1 MNENN
6 DNKQNELPKSDIK
19 SAIETKST
27 SFRDKLAMFK
37 QKAEKPT
44 NPPPF
49 KRASLTKPIET
60 SLQKNV
66 EKINEEPSKEN
77 NSIEVSTNVEEKINE
92 KQPKEQFRPIEVS
105 SKITMALQKNE
116 EQPPKDKFR
125 PIEVST
131 RITMALQKNE
141 EKNNEDKPAKEN
153 ISRIDIP
160 RKSQNFSALQ
170 ESIKLRFTQS
180 MGGDSLKP
188 FGFKKEEPKPT
199 VAPIKEE
206 PIKQEET
213 PKVEKNNVKEVI
225 KEPPKP
231 IEMKNGIPVPPD
243 IKNMN
248 KKEKDFSPIE
258 RAQTF
263 TPSIKN
269 ESLPTSHISGSSQE
283 ESLSSIRTAASI
295 NTSGVTTNIPQPP
308 QAVNNE
314 SFLSAVEIPE
324 NVINDSF
331 CEGFFISSFPANNGK
346 VVENSDDYEA
356 TCGHKVCSSL
366 PAMQPEI
373 IYRYPQKDTK
383 SLELNNLAAS
393 ICFPSGIKICY
404 EEENPIET
412 VKNYSSSIT
421 NQQGDRYYMVT
432 YHFFY
437 KILNGQFVTKYSMY
451 PIKSQTMKFCND
463 FYETIENDNEL
474 QEQISKKLEEYGELN
489 FREVVYVPFCISL
502 ISKYPYFNQMEKCL
516 ESIRIMISNYNAKT
530 KEINDL
536 IHYIVKSI
544 PIPPVN
550 TKLRFPL
557 PFTPEF
563 IDIMSPYYQDMCL
576 LGSDITCLINL
587 FTIENIIFIFRLMI
601 FEQKI
606 LFVDNEYDRLSEVT
620 NSFISILYP
629 FQ

>member
-6 DNKQNELPKSDIK
+6 DNKQNEPPKQDIQ
-19 SAIETKST
+19 SSIETKST

-49 KRASLTKPIET
+49 KRASFSKPIET
-60 SLQKNV
+60 
-66 EKINEEPSKEN
+66 
-77 NSIEVSTNVEEKINE
+77 
-92 KQPKEQFRPIEVS
+92 S
-105 SKITMALQKNE
+105 SKITMALQKAEQKQNE
-116 EQPPKDKFR
+116 EQ
-125 PIEVST
+125 
-131 RITMALQKNE
+131 
-141 EKNNEDKPAKEN
+141 PAKEN

-170 ESIKLRFTQS
+170 ENIMLHLSKTI
-180 MGGDSLKP
+180 GGETFKP
-188 FGFKKEEPKPT
+188 FGIKKEESKPAIETIKEEPKQDT
-199 VAPIKEE
+199 DKDNTIKEE
-206 PIKQEET
+206 KTI
-213 PKVEKNNVKEVI
+213 EKNTKEVN

-231 IEMKNGIPVPPD
+231 IEMKNGIPIPPD
-243 IKNMN
+243 MKNMN
-248 KKEKDFSPIE
+248 IKEKEDIVIE
-258 RAQTF
+258 RSQTF
-263 TPSIKN
+263 NPSLKN
-269 ESLPTSHISGSSQE
+269 ESLPSSHISGSPQE

-295 NTSGVTTNIPQPP
+295 NTSGVNLNTSQPLQTP
-308 QAVNNE
+308 KVANE
-314 SFLSAVEIPE
+314 TFLEGIEIPE
-324 NVINDSF
+324 NVINESF
-331 CEGFFISSFPANNGK
+331 CEGFFITSFPANNGK
-346 VVENSDDYEA
+346 VIENSDDYEA

-373 IYRYPQKDTK
+373 IYRYPRKDTE

-404 EEENPIET
+404 EEENPVET

-451 PIKSQTMKFCND
+451 PIKYQTMKFCND

-489 FREVVYVPFCISL
+489 FREAVYVPFCISL

-516 ESIRIMISNYNAKT
+516 ESIRIMLANYNAKS

-550 TKLRFPL
+550 TKLKFPL

-587 FTIENIIFIFRLMI
+587 FSIENIIFIFRLMI

>member
-6 DNKQNELPKSDIK
+6 DNKQNEPPKQDITA
-19 SAIETKST
+19 SIETKST

-49 KRASLTKPIET
+49 KRASFSKPIET
-60 SLQKNV
+60 
-66 EKINEEPSKEN
+66 
-77 NSIEVSTNVEEKINE
+77 
-92 KQPKEQFRPIEVS
+92 S
-105 SKITMALQKNE
+105 SKITMALQKAE
-116 EQPPKDKFR
+116 EKQ
-125 PIEVST
+125 
-131 RITMALQKNE
+131 NE
-141 EKNNEDKPAKEN
+141 EKQPAKEN
-153 ISRIDIP
+153 LSRIDIP

-170 ESIKLRFTQS
+170 ENIMLHLSKTIGSENF
-180 MGGDSLKP
+180 KP
-188 FGFKKEEPKPT
+188 FGMKKEEPKQSIET
-199 VAPIKEE
+199 IKEE
-206 PIKQEET
+206 PKQET
-213 PKVEKNNVKEVI
+213 EKESSKSIENHKKE
-225 KEPPKP
+225 EAPKP
-231 IEMKNGIPVPPD
+231 IEMKNGIPIPPD
-243 IKNMN
+243 MKNMN
-248 KKEKDFSPIE
+248 KEKEFVNIE
-258 RAQTF
+258 RSQTYN
-263 TPSIKN
+263 PSLKN
-269 ESLPTSHISGSSQE
+269 ESLPSSHISGSPQE

-295 NTSGVTTNIPQPP
+295 NTSGVNLNTSQPQPT
-308 QAVNNE
+308 AKVVNE
-314 SFLSAVEIPE
+314 TFLSGIDIPE
-324 NVINDSF
+324 NVINESF

-383 SLELNNLAAS
+383 NLELNNLAAS

-451 PIKSQTMKFCND
+451 PIKYQTMKFCND

-489 FREVVYVPFCISL
+489 FREAVYVPFCISL

-516 ESIRIMISNYNAKT
+516 ESIRIMLSNYNAKS

-550 TKLRFPL
+550 TKLKFPL

-587 FTIENIIFIFRLMI
+587 FTIDNIIFIFRLMI

>member
-6 DNKQNELPKSDIK
+6 DNKQNEPPKQDIQ
-19 SAIETKST
+19 SSIETKST

-49 KRASLTKPIET
+49 KRASFSKPIET
-60 SLQKNV
+60 S
-66 EKINEEPSKEN
+66 
-77 NSIEVSTNVEEKINE
+77 
-92 KQPKEQFRPIEVS
+92 
-105 SKITMALQKNE
+105 SKITLALQKAEQKQNE
-116 EQPPKDKFR
+116 EQ
-125 PIEVST
+125 
-131 RITMALQKNE
+131 
-141 EKNNEDKPAKEN
+141 PAKEN

-170 ESIKLRFTQS
+170 ENIMLHLSKTI
-180 MGGDSLKP
+180 GGETFKP
-188 FGFKKEEPKPT
+188 FGIKKEESKPAIETIKEEPKQDT
-199 VAPIKEE
+199 DKDNTIKEE
-206 PIKQEET
+206 KTI
-213 PKVEKNNVKEVI
+213 EKNTKEVN

-231 IEMKNGIPVPPD
+231 IEMKNGIPIPPD
-243 IKNMN
+243 MKNMN
-248 KKEKDFSPIE
+248 IKEKEDIVIE
-258 RAQTF
+258 RSQTF
-263 TPSIKN
+263 NPSLKN
-269 ESLPTSHISGSSQE
+269 ESLPSSHISGSPQE

-295 NTSGVTTNIPQPP
+295 NTSGVNLNTSQPLQTP
-308 QAVNNE
+308 KVANE
-314 SFLSAVEIPE
+314 TFLEGIEIPE
-324 NVINDSF
+324 NVINESF
-331 CEGFFISSFPANNGK
+331 CEGFFITSFPANNGK
-346 VVENSDDYEA
+346 VIENSDDYEA

-404 EEENPIET
+404 EEENPVET

-451 PIKSQTMKFCND
+451 PIKYQTMKFCND

-489 FREVVYVPFCISL
+489 FREAVYVPFCISL

-516 ESIRIMISNYNAKT
+516 ESIRIMLANYNAKS

-550 TKLRFPL
+550 TKLKFPL

-587 FTIENIIFIFRLMI
+587 FSIENIIFIFRLMI

>member
-6 DNKQNELPKSDIK
+6 DNKQNEPPKQDIQ
-19 SAIETKST
+19 SSIETKST

-49 KRASLTKPIET
+49 KRASFSKPIET
-60 SLQKNV
+60 
-66 EKINEEPSKEN
+66 
-77 NSIEVSTNVEEKINE
+77 
-92 KQPKEQFRPIEVS
+92 S
-105 SKITMALQKNE
+105 SKITMALQKAEQKQNE
-116 EQPPKDKFR
+116 EQ
-125 PIEVST
+125 
-131 RITMALQKNE
+131 
-141 EKNNEDKPAKEN
+141 PAKEN

-170 ESIKLRFTQS
+170 ENIMLHLSKTI
-180 MGGDSLKP
+180 GGETFKP
-188 FGFKKEEPKPT
+188 FGIKKEESKPAIETIKEEPKQDT
-199 VAPIKEE
+199 DKDNTIKEE
-206 PIKQEET
+206 KTI
-213 PKVEKNNVKEVI
+213 EKNTKEVN

-231 IEMKNGIPVPPD
+231 IEMKNGIPIPPD
-243 IKNMN
+243 MKNMN
-248 KKEKDFSPIE
+248 IKEKEDIVIE
-258 RAQTF
+258 RSQTF
-263 TPSIKN
+263 NPSLKN
-269 ESLPTSHISGSSQE
+269 ESLPSSHISGSPQE

-295 NTSGVTTNIPQPP
+295 NTSGVNLNTSQPLQTP
-308 QAVNNE
+308 KVANE
-314 SFLSAVEIPE
+314 TFLEGIEIPE
-324 NVINDSF
+324 NVINESF
-331 CEGFFISSFPANNGK
+331 CEGFFITSFPANNGK
-346 VVENSDDYEA
+346 VIENSDDYEA

-404 EEENPIET
+404 EEENPVET

-451 PIKSQTMKFCND
+451 PIKYQTMKFCND

-489 FREVVYVPFCISL
+489 FREAVYVPFCISL

-516 ESIRIMISNYNAKT
+516 ESIRIMLANYNAKS

-550 TKLRFPL
+550 TKLKFPL

-587 FTIENIIFIFRLMI
+587 FSIENIIFIFRLMI

>member
-6 DNKQNELPKSDIK
+6 DNKQNEPPKQDIQ
-19 SAIETKST
+19 SSIETKST

-49 KRASLTKPIET
+49 KRASFSKSIET
-60 SLQKNV
+60 
-66 EKINEEPSKEN
+66 
-77 NSIEVSTNVEEKINE
+77 
-92 KQPKEQFRPIEVS
+92 S
-105 SKITMALQKNE
+105 SKITMALQKAEQKQNE
-116 EQPPKDKFR
+116 EQ
-125 PIEVST
+125 
-131 RITMALQKNE
+131 
-141 EKNNEDKPAKEN
+141 PAKEN

-170 ESIKLRFTQS
+170 ENIMLHLSKTI
-180 MGGDSLKP
+180 GGETFKP
-188 FGFKKEEPKPT
+188 FGIKKEESKPAIETIKEEPKQDT
-199 VAPIKEE
+199 DKDNTIKEE
-206 PIKQEET
+206 KTI
-213 PKVEKNNVKEVI
+213 EKNTKEVN

-231 IEMKNGIPVPPD
+231 IEMKNGIPIPPD
-243 IKNMN
+243 MKNMN
-248 KKEKDFSPIE
+248 IKEKEDIVIE
-258 RAQTF
+258 RSQTF
-263 TPSIKN
+263 NPSLKN
-269 ESLPTSHISGSSQE
+269 ESLPSSHISGSPQE

-295 NTSGVTTNIPQPP
+295 NTSGVNLNTSQPLQTP
-308 QAVNNE
+308 KVANE
-314 SFLSAVEIPE
+314 TFLEGIEIPE
-324 NVINDSF
+324 NVINESF
-331 CEGFFISSFPANNGK
+331 CEGFFITSFPANNGK
-346 VVENSDDYEA
+346 VIENSDDYEA

-404 EEENPIET
+404 EEENPVET

-451 PIKSQTMKFCND
+451 PIKYQTMKFCND

-489 FREVVYVPFCISL
+489 FREAVYVPFCISL

-516 ESIRIMISNYNAKT
+516 ESIRIMLANYNAKS

-550 TKLRFPL
+550 TKLKFPL

-587 FTIENIIFIFRLMI
+587 FSIENIIFIFRLMI

>member
-6 DNKQNELPKSDIK
+6 DNKQNEPPKQDIQ
-19 SAIETKST
+19 SSIETKST

-49 KRASLTKPIET
+49 KRASFSKPIET
-60 SLQKNV
+60 
-66 EKINEEPSKEN
+66 
-77 NSIEVSTNVEEKINE
+77 
-92 KQPKEQFRPIEVS
+92 S
-105 SKITMALQKNE
+105 SKITMALQKAEQKQNE
-116 EQPPKDKFR
+116 EQ
-125 PIEVST
+125 
-131 RITMALQKNE
+131 
-141 EKNNEDKPAKEN
+141 PAKEN
-153 ISRIDIP
+153 ISRIDIQ

-170 ESIKLRFTQS
+170 ENIMLHLSKTI
-180 MGGDSLKP
+180 GGETFKP
-188 FGFKKEEPKPT
+188 FGIKKEESKPAIETIKEEPKQDT
-199 VAPIKEE
+199 DKDNTIKEE
-206 PIKQEET
+206 KTI
-213 PKVEKNNVKEVI
+213 EKNTKELN

-231 IEMKNGIPVPPD
+231 IEMKNGIPIPPD
-243 IKNMN
+243 MKNMN
-248 KKEKDFSPIE
+248 NKEKEDIVIE
-258 RAQTF
+258 RSQTF
-263 TPSIKN
+263 NPSLKN
-269 ESLPTSHISGSSQE
+269 ESLPSSHISGSPQE

-295 NTSGVTTNIPQPP
+295 NTSGVNLNTSQPLQTP
-308 QAVNNE
+308 KVANE
-314 SFLSAVEIPE
+314 TFLEGIEIPE
-324 NVINDSF
+324 NVINESF
-331 CEGFFISSFPANNGK
+331 CEGFFITSFPANNGK
-346 VVENSDDYEA
+346 VIENSDDYEA

-404 EEENPIET
+404 EEENPVET

-451 PIKSQTMKFCND
+451 PIKYQTMKFCND

-489 FREVVYVPFCISL
+489 FREAVYVPFCISL

-516 ESIRIMISNYNAKT
+516 ESIRIMLANYNAKS

-550 TKLRFPL
+550 TKLKFPL

-587 FTIENIIFIFRLMI
+587 FSIENIIFIFRLMI

>member
-6 DNKQNELPKSDIK
+6 DNKQNEPPKQDIQ
-19 SAIETKST
+19 SSIETKST

-49 KRASLTKPIET
+49 KRASFSKSIET
-60 SLQKNV
+60 
-66 EKINEEPSKEN
+66 
-77 NSIEVSTNVEEKINE
+77 
-92 KQPKEQFRPIEVS
+92 S
-105 SKITMALQKNE
+105 SKITMALQKAEQKQNE
-116 EQPPKDKFR
+116 EQ
-125 PIEVST
+125 
-131 RITMALQKNE
+131 
-141 EKNNEDKPAKEN
+141 PAKEN

-170 ESIKLRFTQS
+170 ENIMLHLSKTI
-180 MGGDSLKP
+180 GGETFKP
-188 FGFKKEEPKPT
+188 FGIKKEESKPAIETIKEEPKQDT
-199 VAPIKEE
+199 DKDNTIKEE
-206 PIKQEET
+206 KTI
-213 PKVEKNNVKEVI
+213 EKNTKEVN

-231 IEMKNGIPVPPD
+231 IEMKNGIPIPPD
-243 IKNMN
+243 MKNMN
-248 KKEKDFSPIE
+248 IKEKEDIVIE
-258 RAQTF
+258 RSQTF
-263 TPSIKN
+263 NPSLKN
-269 ESLPTSHISGSSQE
+269 ESLPSSHISGSPQE

-295 NTSGVTTNIPQPP
+295 NTSGANLNTSQPLQTP
-308 QAVNNE
+308 KVANE
-314 SFLSAVEIPE
+314 TFLEGIEIPE
-324 NVINDSF
+324 NVINESF
-331 CEGFFISSFPANNGK
+331 CEGFFITSFPANNGK
-346 VVENSDDYEA
+346 VIENSDDYEA

-404 EEENPIET
+404 EEENPVET

-451 PIKSQTMKFCND
+451 PIKYQTMKFCND

-489 FREVVYVPFCISL
+489 FREAVYVPFCISL

-516 ESIRIMISNYNAKT
+516 ESIRIMLANYNAKS

-550 TKLRFPL
+550 TKLKFPL

-587 FTIENIIFIFRLMI
+587 FSIENIIFIFRLMI

>member
-6 DNKQNELPKSDIK
+6 DNKQNEPPKQDIQ
-19 SAIETKST
+19 SSIETKST

-49 KRASLTKPIET
+49 KRASFSKPIET
-60 SLQKNV
+60 
-66 EKINEEPSKEN
+66 
-77 NSIEVSTNVEEKINE
+77 
-92 KQPKEQFRPIEVS
+92 S
-105 SKITMALQKNE
+105 SKITMALQKAEQKQNE
-116 EQPPKDKFR
+116 EQ
-125 PIEVST
+125 
-131 RITMALQKNE
+131 
-141 EKNNEDKPAKEN
+141 PAKEN

-170 ESIKLRFTQS
+170 ENIMLHLSKTI
-180 MGGDSLKP
+180 GGETFKP
-188 FGFKKEEPKPT
+188 FGIKKEESKPAIETIKEEPKQDT
-199 VAPIKEE
+199 DKDNTIKEE
-206 PIKQEET
+206 KTI
-213 PKVEKNNVKEVI
+213 EKNTKEVN

-231 IEMKNGIPVPPD
+231 IEMKNGIPIPPD

-248 KKEKDFSPIE
+248 IKEKEDIVIE
-258 RAQTF
+258 RSQTF
-263 TPSIKN
+263 NPSLKN
-269 ESLPTSHISGSSQE
+269 ESLPSSHISGSPQE

-295 NTSGVTTNIPQPP
+295 NTSGVNLNTSQPLQTP
-308 QAVNNE
+308 KVANE
-314 SFLSAVEIPE
+314 TFLEGIEIPE
-324 NVINDSF
+324 NVINESF
-331 CEGFFISSFPANNGK
+331 CEGFFITSFPANNGK
-346 VVENSDDYEA
+346 VIENSDDYEA

-404 EEENPIET
+404 EEENPVET

-451 PIKSQTMKFCND
+451 PIKYQTMKFCND

-489 FREVVYVPFCISL
+489 FREAVYVPFCISL

-516 ESIRIMISNYNAKT
+516 ESIRIMLANYNAKS

-550 TKLRFPL
+550 TKLKFPL

-587 FTIENIIFIFRLMI
+587 FSIENIIFIFRLMI

>member
-6 DNKQNELPKSDIK
+6 DNKQNEPPKQDIQ
-19 SAIETKST
+19 SSIETKST

-49 KRASLTKPIET
+49 KRASFSKSIET
-60 SLQKNV
+60 
-66 EKINEEPSKEN
+66 
-77 NSIEVSTNVEEKINE
+77 
-92 KQPKEQFRPIEVS
+92 S
-105 SKITMALQKNE
+105 SKITMALQKAEQKQNE
-116 EQPPKDKFR
+116 EQ
-125 PIEVST
+125 
-131 RITMALQKNE
+131 
-141 EKNNEDKPAKEN
+141 PAKEN

-170 ESIKLRFTQS
+170 ENIMLHLSKTI
-180 MGGDSLKP
+180 GGETFKP
-188 FGFKKEEPKPT
+188 FGIKKEESKPAIETIKEEPKQDT
-199 VAPIKEE
+199 DKDNTIKEE
-206 PIKQEET
+206 KTI
-213 PKVEKNNVKEVI
+213 EKNTKEVN

-231 IEMKNGIPVPPD
+231 IEMKNGIPIPPD
-243 IKNMN
+243 MKNMN
-248 KKEKDFSPIE
+248 IKEKEDIVIE
-258 RAQTF
+258 RSQTF
-263 TPSIKN
+263 NPSLKN
-269 ESLPTSHISGSSQE
+269 ESLPSSHISGSPQE

-295 NTSGVTTNIPQPP
+295 NTSGVNLNTSQPLQTP
-308 QAVNNE
+308 KVANE
-314 SFLSAVEIPE
+314 TFLEGIEIPE
-324 NVINDSF
+324 NVINESF
-331 CEGFFISSFPANNGK
+331 CEGFFITSFPANNGK
-346 VVENSDDYEA
+346 VIENSDDYEA

-404 EEENPIET
+404 EEENPVET

-451 PIKSQTMKFCND
+451 PIKYQTMKFCND
-463 FYETIENDNEL
+463 FYETIENGNEL
-474 QEQISKKLEEYGELN
+474 QDQISRKLEEYGELN
-489 FREVVYVPFCISL
+489 FREAVYVPFCISL

-516 ESIRIMISNYNAKT
+516 ESIRIMLANYNAKS

-550 TKLRFPL
+550 TKLKFPL

-587 FTIENIIFIFRLMI
+587 FSIENIIFIFRLMI

>member
-6 DNKQNELPKSDIK
+6 DNKQNEPPKQDIQ
-19 SAIETKST
+19 SSIETKST

-49 KRASLTKPIET
+49 KRASFSKPIET
-60 SLQKNV
+60 
-66 EKINEEPSKEN
+66 
-77 NSIEVSTNVEEKINE
+77 
-92 KQPKEQFRPIEVS
+92 S
-105 SKITMALQKNE
+105 SKITMALQKAEQKQNE
-116 EQPPKDKFR
+116 EQ
-125 PIEVST
+125 
-131 RITMALQKNE
+131 
-141 EKNNEDKPAKEN
+141 PAKEN
-153 ISRIDIP
+153 ISRIDIQ

-170 ESIKLRFTQS
+170 ENIMLHLSKTI
-180 MGGDSLKP
+180 GGETFKP
-188 FGFKKEEPKPT
+188 FGIKKEESKPAIETIKEEPKQDT
-199 VAPIKEE
+199 DKDNTIKEE
-206 PIKQEET
+206 KTI
-213 PKVEKNNVKEVI
+213 EKNTKEVN

-231 IEMKNGIPVPPD
+231 IEMKNGIPIPPD
-243 IKNMN
+243 MKNMN
-248 KKEKDFSPIE
+248 IKEKEDIVIE
-258 RAQTF
+258 RSQTF
-263 TPSIKN
+263 NPSLKN
-269 ESLPTSHISGSSQE
+269 ESLPSSHISGSPQE

-295 NTSGVTTNIPQPP
+295 NTSGVNLNTSQPLQTP
-308 QAVNNE
+308 KVANE
-314 SFLSAVEIPE
+314 TFLEGIEIPE
-324 NVINDSF
+324 NVINESF
-331 CEGFFISSFPANNGK
+331 CEGFFITSFPANNGK
-346 VVENSDDYEA
+346 VIENSDDYEA

-404 EEENPIET
+404 EEENPVET

-451 PIKSQTMKFCND
+451 PIKYQTMKFCND

-489 FREVVYVPFCISL
+489 FREAVYVPFCISL

-516 ESIRIMISNYNAKT
+516 ESIRIMLANYNAKS

-550 TKLRFPL
+550 TKLKFPL

-587 FTIENIIFIFRLMI
+587 FSIENIIFIFRLMI

>member
-6 DNKQNELPKSDIK
+6 DNKQNEPPKQDIQ
-19 SAIETKST
+19 SSIETKST

-49 KRASLTKPIET
+49 KRASFSKPIET
-60 SLQKNV
+60 
-66 EKINEEPSKEN
+66 
-77 NSIEVSTNVEEKINE
+77 
-92 KQPKEQFRPIEVS
+92 S
-105 SKITMALQKNE
+105 SKITMALQKAEQKQNE
-116 EQPPKDKFR
+116 EQ
-125 PIEVST
+125 
-131 RITMALQKNE
+131 
-141 EKNNEDKPAKEN
+141 PAKEN

-170 ESIKLRFTQS
+170 ENIMLHLSKTI
-180 MGGDSLKP
+180 GGETFKP
-188 FGFKKEEPKPT
+188 FGIKKEESKPAIETIKEEPKQDT
-199 VAPIKEE
+199 DKDNTIKEE
-206 PIKQEET
+206 KTI
-213 PKVEKNNVKEVI
+213 EKNTKEVN

-231 IEMKNGIPVPPD
+231 IEMKNGIPIPPD
-243 IKNMN
+243 MKNMSI
-248 KKEKDFSPIE
+248 KEKEDIVIE
-258 RAQTF
+258 RSQTF
-263 TPSIKN
+263 NPSLKN
-269 ESLPTSHISGSSQE
+269 ESLPSSHISGSPQE

-295 NTSGVTTNIPQPP
+295 NTSGVNLNTSQPLQTP
-308 QAVNNE
+308 KVANE
-314 SFLSAVEIPE
+314 TFLEGIEIPE
-324 NVINDSF
+324 NVINESF
-331 CEGFFISSFPANNGK
+331 CEGFFITSFPANNGK
-346 VVENSDDYEA
+346 VIENSDDYEA

-404 EEENPIET
+404 EEENPVET

-451 PIKSQTMKFCND
+451 PIKYQTMKFCND

-489 FREVVYVPFCISL
+489 FREAVYVPFCISL

-516 ESIRIMISNYNAKT
+516 ESIRIMLANYNAKS

-550 TKLRFPL
+550 TKLKFPL

-587 FTIENIIFIFRLMI
+587 FSIENIIFIFRLMI

>member
-6 DNKQNELPKSDIK
+6 DNKQNDPPKQDITA
-19 SAIETKST
+19 SIETKST

-49 KRASLTKPIET
+49 KRASFSKPIET
-60 SLQKNV
+60 
-66 EKINEEPSKEN
+66 
-77 NSIEVSTNVEEKINE
+77 
-92 KQPKEQFRPIEVS
+92 S
-105 SKITMALQKNE
+105 SKITMALQKAE
-116 EQPPKDKFR
+116 EKQ
-125 PIEVST
+125 
-131 RITMALQKNE
+131 NE
-141 EKNNEDKPAKEN
+141 EKQPAKEN
-153 ISRIDIP
+153 LSRIDIP

-170 ESIKLRFTQS
+170 ENIMLHLSKTIGSENF
-180 MGGDSLKP
+180 KP
-188 FGFKKEEPKPT
+188 FGMKKEEPKQSIET
-199 VAPIKEE
+199 IKEE
-206 PIKQEET
+206 PKQETEN
-213 PKVEKNNVKEVI
+213 VNNKKESSKSI
-225 KEPPKP
+225 ENNKKEEAPKP
-231 IEMKNGIPVPPD
+231 IKMKNGIPIPPD
-243 IKNMN
+243 MKNMN
-248 KKEKDFSPIE
+248 KEKEFVNIE
-258 RAQTF
+258 RSQTYN
-263 TPSIKN
+263 PSLKN
-269 ESLPTSHISGSSQE
+269 ESLPSSHISGSPQE

-295 NTSGVTTNIPQPP
+295 NTSGVNLNTSQPQPT
-308 QAVNNE
+308 AKVVNE
-314 SFLSAVEIPE
+314 TFLSGIDIPE
-324 NVINDSF
+324 NVINESF

-383 SLELNNLAAS
+383 NLELNNLAAS

-451 PIKSQTMKFCND
+451 PIKYQTMKFCND

-489 FREVVYVPFCISL
+489 FREAVYVPFCISL

-516 ESIRIMISNYNAKT
+516 ESIRIMLSNYNAKS

-550 TKLRFPL
+550 TKLKFPL

>member
-6 DNKQNELPKSDIK
+6 DNKQNEPSVPEIK

-37 QKAEKPT
+37 QKAEKPS

-49 KRASLTKPIET
+49 KRASFTKPIET
-60 SLQKNV
+60 SSKIKIPLQKNV
-66 EKINEEPSKEN
+66 EKINEEQPAKDNTSFTKP
-77 NSIEVSTNVEEKINE
+77 IEESTKGTTALQKDEEKINE
-92 KQPKEQFRPIEVS
+92 EQLPKEEFKLIEVSSKITNALQKNDEVQTPKEQFRPIEVS

-116 EQPPKDKFR
+116 EKNNEEQLPKDKFR
-125 PIEVST
+125 PIEVSK
-131 RITMALQKNE
+131 RITMALQKKEEKSNE
-141 EKNNEDKPAKEN
+141 EPAKEN
-153 ISRIDIP
+153 ISKIDIP

-170 ESIKLRFTQS
+170 ESIKLRFTKT
-180 MGGDSLKP
+180 MGSEAFKP

-199 VAPIKEE
+199 VEPIKEE
-206 PIKQEET
+206 PTKQEENPTT
-213 PKVEKNNVKEVI
+213 PKIEENNVKEVI

-248 KKEKDFSPIE
+248 FSPIE
-258 RAQTF
+258 RSQTF

-269 ESLPTSHISGSSQE
+269 ESLPTSHISGSPQE

-295 NTSGVTTNIPQPP
+295 NTSGVITNTAQPP
-308 QAVNNE
+308 QVSNSE
-314 SFLSAVEIPE
+314 IFLSAVEIPE

-331 CEGFFISSFPANNGK
+331 CEGFFISSFPAINGK

-412 VKNYSSSIT
+412 VKNYSS
-421 NQQGDRYYMVT
+421 
-432 YHFFY
+432 
-437 KILNGQFVTKYSMY
+437 
-451 PIKSQTMKFCND
+451 
-463 FYETIENDNEL
+463 
-474 QEQISKKLEEYGELN
+474 
-489 FREVVYVPFCISL
+489 
-502 ISKYPYFNQMEKCL
+502 
-516 ESIRIMISNYNAKT
+516 
-530 KEINDL
+530 
-536 IHYIVKSI
+536 
-544 PIPPVN
+544 
-550 TKLRFPL
+550 
-557 PFTPEF
+557 
-563 IDIMSPYYQDMCL
+563 
-576 LGSDITCLINL
+576 
-587 FTIENIIFIFRLMI
+587 
-601 FEQKI
+601 
-606 LFVDNEYDRLSEVT
+606 
-620 NSFISILYP
+620 
-629 FQ
+629 

>member
-6 DNKQNELPKSDIK
+6 DNKQNEPPKQDIQ
-19 SAIETKST
+19 SSIETKST

-44 NPPPF
+44 NPPAF
-49 KRASLTKPIET
+49 KRASFSKPIET
-60 SLQKNV
+60 
-66 EKINEEPSKEN
+66 
-77 NSIEVSTNVEEKINE
+77 
-92 KQPKEQFRPIEVS
+92 S
-105 SKITMALQKNE
+105 SKITMALQKAEQKQNE
-116 EQPPKDKFR
+116 EQ
-125 PIEVST
+125 
-131 RITMALQKNE
+131 
-141 EKNNEDKPAKEN
+141 PAKEN

-170 ESIKLRFTQS
+170 ENIMLHLSKTI
-180 MGGDSLKP
+180 GGETFKP
-188 FGFKKEEPKPT
+188 FGIKKEESKPAIETIKEEPKQDT
-199 VAPIKEE
+199 DKDNTIKEE
-206 PIKQEET
+206 KTI
-213 PKVEKNNVKEVI
+213 EKNTKEVN

-231 IEMKNGIPVPPD
+231 IEMKNGIPIPPD
-243 IKNMN
+243 MKNMN
-248 KKEKDFSPIE
+248 IKEKEDIVIE
-258 RAQTF
+258 RSQTF
-263 TPSIKN
+263 NPSLKN
-269 ESLPTSHISGSSQE
+269 ESLPSSHISGSPQE

-295 NTSGVTTNIPQPP
+295 NTSGVNLNTSQPLQTP
-308 QAVNNE
+308 KVANE
-314 SFLSAVEIPE
+314 TFLEGIEIPE
-324 NVINDSF
+324 NVINESF
-331 CEGFFISSFPANNGK
+331 CEGFFITSFPANNGK
-346 VVENSDDYEA
+346 VIENSDDYEA

-404 EEENPIET
+404 EEENPVET

-451 PIKSQTMKFCND
+451 PIKYQTMKFCND

-489 FREVVYVPFCISL
+489 FREAVYVPFCISL

-516 ESIRIMISNYNAKT
+516 ESIRIMLANYNAKS

-550 TKLRFPL
+550 TKLKFPL

-587 FTIENIIFIFRLMI
+587 FSIENIIFIFRLMI

>member
-6 DNKQNELPKSDIK
+6 DNKQNEPPKQDIQ
-19 SAIETKST
+19 SSIETKST

-49 KRASLTKPIET
+49 KRASFSKSIET
-60 SLQKNV
+60 
-66 EKINEEPSKEN
+66 
-77 NSIEVSTNVEEKINE
+77 
-92 KQPKEQFRPIEVS
+92 S
-105 SKITMALQKNE
+105 SKITMALQKAEQKQNE
-116 EQPPKDKFR
+116 EQ
-125 PIEVST
+125 
-131 RITMALQKNE
+131 
-141 EKNNEDKPAKEN
+141 PAKEN

-170 ESIKLRFTQS
+170 ENIMLHLSKTI
-180 MGGDSLKP
+180 GGETFKP
-188 FGFKKEEPKPT
+188 FGIKKEESKPAIETIKEEPKQDT
-199 VAPIKEE
+199 DKDNTIKEE
-206 PIKQEET
+206 KTI
-213 PKVEKNNVKEVI
+213 EKNTKEI
-225 KEPPKP
+225 NKEPPKP
-231 IEMKNGIPVPPD
+231 IEMKNGIPIPPD
-243 IKNMN
+243 MKNMN
-248 KKEKDFSPIE
+248 IKEKEDIVIE
-258 RAQTF
+258 RSQTF
-263 TPSIKN
+263 NPSLKN
-269 ESLPTSHISGSSQE
+269 ESLPSSHISGSPQE

-295 NTSGVTTNIPQPP
+295 NTSGANLNTSQPLQTP
-308 QAVNNE
+308 KVANE
-314 SFLSAVEIPE
+314 TFLEGIEIPE
-324 NVINDSF
+324 NVINESF
-331 CEGFFISSFPANNGK
+331 CEGFFITSFPANNGK
-346 VVENSDDYEA
+346 VIENSDDYEA

-404 EEENPIET
+404 EEENPVET

-451 PIKSQTMKFCND
+451 PIKYQTMKFCND

-489 FREVVYVPFCISL
+489 FREAVYVPFCISL

-516 ESIRIMISNYNAKT
+516 ESIRIMLANYNAKS

-550 TKLRFPL
+550 TKLKFPL

-587 FTIENIIFIFRLMI
+587 FSIENIIFIFRLMI

>member
-6 DNKQNELPKSDIK
+6 DNKQNEPPKQDIQ
-19 SAIETKST
+19 SSIETKST

-49 KRASLTKPIET
+49 KRASF
-60 SLQKNV
+60 
-66 EKINEEPSKEN
+66 SK
-77 NSIEVSTNVEEKINE
+77 SIA
-92 KQPKEQFRPIEVS
+92 S
-105 SKITMALQKNE
+105 SKITMALQKAEQKQNE
-116 EQPPKDKFR
+116 EQ
-125 PIEVST
+125 
-131 RITMALQKNE
+131 
-141 EKNNEDKPAKEN
+141 PAKEN

-170 ESIKLRFTQS
+170 ENIMLHLSKTI
-180 MGGDSLKP
+180 GGETFKP
-188 FGFKKEEPKPT
+188 FGIKKEESKPAIETIKEEPKQDT
-199 VAPIKEE
+199 DKDNTIKEE
-206 PIKQEET
+206 KTI
-213 PKVEKNNVKEVI
+213 EKNTKEVN

-231 IEMKNGIPVPPD
+231 IEMKNGIPIPPD
-243 IKNMN
+243 MKNMN
-248 KKEKDFSPIE
+248 IKEKEDIVIE
-258 RAQTF
+258 RSQTF
-263 TPSIKN
+263 NPSLKN
-269 ESLPTSHISGSSQE
+269 ESLPSSHISGSPQE

-295 NTSGVTTNIPQPP
+295 NTSGVNLNTSQPLQTP
-308 QAVNNE
+308 KVANE
-314 SFLSAVEIPE
+314 TFLEGIEIPE
-324 NVINDSF
+324 NVINESF
-331 CEGFFISSFPANNGK
+331 CEGFFITSFPANNGK
-346 VVENSDDYEA
+346 VIENSDDYEA

-404 EEENPIET
+404 EEENPVET

-451 PIKSQTMKFCND
+451 PIKYQTMKFCND

-489 FREVVYVPFCISL
+489 FREAVYVPFCISL

-516 ESIRIMISNYNAKT
+516 ESIRIMLANYNAKS

-550 TKLRFPL
+550 TKLKFPL

-587 FTIENIIFIFRLMI
+587 FSIENIIFIFRLMI

>member
-6 DNKQNELPKSDIK
+6 DNKQNEPPKQDIQ
-19 SAIETKST
+19 SSIETKST

-49 KRASLTKPIET
+49 KRASFSKPIET
-60 SLQKNV
+60 
-66 EKINEEPSKEN
+66 
-77 NSIEVSTNVEEKINE
+77 
-92 KQPKEQFRPIEVS
+92 S
-105 SKITMALQKNE
+105 SKITMALQKAEQKQNE
-116 EQPPKDKFR
+116 EQ
-125 PIEVST
+125 
-131 RITMALQKNE
+131 
-141 EKNNEDKPAKEN
+141 PAKEN

-170 ESIKLRFTQS
+170 ENIMLHLSKTI
-180 MGGDSLKP
+180 GGETFKP
-188 FGFKKEEPKPT
+188 FGIKKEESKPAIETIKEEPKQDT
-199 VAPIKEE
+199 DKDNTIKEE
-206 PIKQEET
+206 KTI
-213 PKVEKNNVKEVI
+213 EKNTKEVN

-231 IEMKNGIPVPPD
+231 IEMKNGIPIPPD
-243 IKNMN
+243 MKNMN
-248 KKEKDFSPIE
+248 IKEKEDIVIE
-258 RAQTF
+258 RSQTF
-263 TPSIKN
+263 NPSLKN
-269 ESLPTSHISGSSQE
+269 ESLPSSHISGSPQE

-295 NTSGVTTNIPQPP
+295 NTSGVNLNTSQPLQTP
-308 QAVNNE
+308 KVANE
-314 SFLSAVEIPE
+314 TFLEGIEIPE
-324 NVINDSF
+324 NVINESF
-331 CEGFFISSFPANNGK
+331 CEGFFITSFPANNGK
-346 VVENSDDYEA
+346 VIENSDDYEA

-404 EEENPIET
+404 EEENPVET

-451 PIKSQTMKFCND
+451 PIKYQTMKFCND

-489 FREVVYVPFCISL
+489 FREAVYVPFCISL

-516 ESIRIMISNYNAKT
+516 ESIRIMLANYNAKS

-550 TKLRFPL
+550 TKLKFSL

-587 FTIENIIFIFRLMI
+587 FSIENIIFIFRLMI

>member
-6 DNKQNELPKSDIK
+6 DNKQNEPPKQDIQ
-19 SAIETKST
+19 SSIETKST

-49 KRASLTKPIET
+49 KRASFSKPIET
-60 SLQKNV
+60 
-66 EKINEEPSKEN
+66 
-77 NSIEVSTNVEEKINE
+77 
-92 KQPKEQFRPIEVS
+92 S
-105 SKITMALQKNE
+105 SKITMALQKAEQKQNE
-116 EQPPKDKFR
+116 EQ
-125 PIEVST
+125 
-131 RITMALQKNE
+131 
-141 EKNNEDKPAKEN
+141 PAKEN

-170 ESIKLRFTQS
+170 ENIMLHLSKTI
-180 MGGDSLKP
+180 GGETFKP
-188 FGFKKEEPKPT
+188 FGIKKEESKPAIETIKEEPKQDT
-199 VAPIKEE
+199 DKDNTIKEE
-206 PIKQEET
+206 KTI
-213 PKVEKNNVKEVI
+213 EKNTKEI
-225 KEPPKP
+225 NKEPPKP
-231 IEMKNGIPVPPD
+231 IEMKNGIPIPPD
-243 IKNMN
+243 MKNMN
-248 KKEKDFSPIE
+248 IKEKEDIVIE
-258 RAQTF
+258 RSQTF
-263 TPSIKN
+263 NPSLKN
-269 ESLPTSHISGSSQE
+269 ESLPSSHISGSPQE

-295 NTSGVTTNIPQPP
+295 NTSGVNLNTSQPLQTP
-308 QAVNNE
+308 KVANE
-314 SFLSAVEIPE
+314 TFLEGIEIPE
-324 NVINDSF
+324 NVINESF
-331 CEGFFISSFPANNGK
+331 CEGFFITSFPANNGK
-346 VVENSDDYEA
+346 VIENSDDYEA

-404 EEENPIET
+404 EEENPVET

-451 PIKSQTMKFCND
+451 PIKYQTMKFCND

-489 FREVVYVPFCISL
+489 FREAVYVPFCISL

-516 ESIRIMISNYNAKT
+516 ESIRIMLANYNAKS

-550 TKLRFPL
+550 TKLKFPL

-587 FTIENIIFIFRLMI
+587 FSIENIIFIFRLMI

>member
-6 DNKQNELPKSDIK
+6 DNKQNEPPKQDIQ
-19 SAIETKST
+19 SSIETKST

-49 KRASLTKPIET
+49 KRASFSKPIET
-60 SLQKNV
+60 
-66 EKINEEPSKEN
+66 
-77 NSIEVSTNVEEKINE
+77 
-92 KQPKEQFRPIEVS
+92 S
-105 SKITMALQKNE
+105 SKITMALQKAEQKQNE
-116 EQPPKDKFR
+116 EQ
-125 PIEVST
+125 
-131 RITMALQKNE
+131 
-141 EKNNEDKPAKEN
+141 PAKEN

-160 RKSQNFSALQ
+160 RKSQNFSALK
-170 ESIKLRFTQS
+170 ENIMLHLSKTI
-180 MGGDSLKP
+180 GGETFKP
-188 FGFKKEEPKPT
+188 FGIKKEESKPAIETIKEEPKQDT
-199 VAPIKEE
+199 DKDNTIKEE
-206 PIKQEET
+206 KTI
-213 PKVEKNNVKEVI
+213 EKNTKEVN

-231 IEMKNGIPVPPD
+231 IEMKNGIPIPPD
-243 IKNMN
+243 MKNMN
-248 KKEKDFSPIE
+248 IKEKEDIVIE
-258 RAQTF
+258 RSQTF
-263 TPSIKN
+263 NPSLKN
-269 ESLPTSHISGSSQE
+269 ESLPSSHISGSPQE

-295 NTSGVTTNIPQPP
+295 NTSGVNLNTSQPLQTP
-308 QAVNNE
+308 KVANE
-314 SFLSAVEIPE
+314 TFLEGIEIPE
-324 NVINDSF
+324 NVINESF
-331 CEGFFISSFPANNGK
+331 CEGFFITSFPANNGK
-346 VVENSDDYEA
+346 VIENSDDYEA

-404 EEENPIET
+404 EEENPVET

-451 PIKSQTMKFCND
+451 PIKYQTMKFCND

-489 FREVVYVPFCISL
+489 FREAVYVPFCISL

-516 ESIRIMISNYNAKT
+516 ESIRIMLANYNAKS

-550 TKLRFPL
+550 TKLKFPL

-587 FTIENIIFIFRLMI
+587 FSIENIIFIFRLMI

>member
-6 DNKQNELPKSDIK
+6 DNKQNEPPKQDIQ
-19 SAIETKST
+19 SSIETKST

-49 KRASLTKPIET
+49 KRASFSKPIET
-60 SLQKNV
+60 
-66 EKINEEPSKEN
+66 
-77 NSIEVSTNVEEKINE
+77 
-92 KQPKEQFRPIEVS
+92 S
-105 SKITMALQKNE
+105 SKITMALQKAEQKQNE
-116 EQPPKDKFR
+116 EQ
-125 PIEVST
+125 
-131 RITMALQKNE
+131 
-141 EKNNEDKPAKEN
+141 PAKEN

-170 ESIKLRFTQS
+170 ENIMLHLSKTI
-180 MGGDSLKP
+180 GGETFKP
-188 FGFKKEEPKPT
+188 FGIKKEESKPAIETIKEEPKQDT
-199 VAPIKEE
+199 DKDNTIKEE
-206 PIKQEET
+206 KTI
-213 PKVEKNNVKEVI
+213 EKNTKEVN

-231 IEMKNGIPVPPD
+231 IEMKNGIPIPPD
-243 IKNMN
+243 MKNMN
-248 KKEKDFSPIE
+248 IKEKEDIVIE
-258 RAQTF
+258 RSQTF
-263 TPSIKN
+263 NPSLKN
-269 ESLPTSHISGSSQE
+269 ESLPSSHISGSPQE

-295 NTSGVTTNIPQPP
+295 NTSGVNLNTSQPLQTP
-308 QAVNNE
+308 KVANE
-314 SFLSAVEIPE
+314 TFLEGIEIPE
-324 NVINDSF
+324 NVINESF
-331 CEGFFISSFPANNGK
+331 CEGFFITSFPANNGK
-346 VVENSDDYEA
+346 VIENSDDYEA

-404 EEENPIET
+404 EEENPVET

-451 PIKSQTMKFCND
+451 PIKYQTMKFCND

-489 FREVVYVPFCISL
+489 FREAVYVPFCISL

-516 ESIRIMISNYNAKT
+516 ESIRIMLANYNAKS
-530 KEINDL
+530 KEINEL

-550 TKLRFPL
+550 TKLKFPL

-587 FTIENIIFIFRLMI
+587 FSIENIIFIFRLMI

>member
-6 DNKQNELPKSDIK
+6 DNKQNEPPKQDIQ
-19 SAIETKST
+19 SSIETKST

-49 KRASLTKPIET
+49 KRASFSKPIET
-60 SLQKNV
+60 
-66 EKINEEPSKEN
+66 
-77 NSIEVSTNVEEKINE
+77 
-92 KQPKEQFRPIEVS
+92 S
-105 SKITMALQKNE
+105 SKITMALQKAEQKQNE
-116 EQPPKDKFR
+116 EQ
-125 PIEVST
+125 
-131 RITMALQKNE
+131 
-141 EKNNEDKPAKEN
+141 PAKEN

-170 ESIKLRFTQS
+170 ENIMLHLSKTI
-180 MGGDSLKP
+180 GGETFKP
-188 FGFKKEEPKPT
+188 FGIKKEESKPAIETIKEEPKQDT
-199 VAPIKEE
+199 DKDNTIKEE
-206 PIKQEET
+206 KTI
-213 PKVEKNNVKEVI
+213 EKNTKELN

-231 IEMKNGIPVPPD
+231 IEMKNGIPIPPD
-243 IKNMN
+243 MKNMN
-248 KKEKDFSPIE
+248 IKEKEDIVIE
-258 RAQTF
+258 RSQTF
-263 TPSIKN
+263 NPSLKN
-269 ESLPTSHISGSSQE
+269 ESLPSSHISGSPQE

-295 NTSGVTTNIPQPP
+295 NTSGVNLNTSQPLQTP
-308 QAVNNE
+308 KVANE
-314 SFLSAVEIPE
+314 TFLEGIEIPE
-324 NVINDSF
+324 NVINESF
-331 CEGFFISSFPANNGK
+331 CEGFFITSFPANNGK
-346 VVENSDDYEA
+346 VIENSDDYEA

-404 EEENPIET
+404 EEENPVET

-451 PIKSQTMKFCND
+451 PIKYQTMKFCND

-489 FREVVYVPFCISL
+489 FREAVYVPFCISL

-516 ESIRIMISNYNAKT
+516 ESIRIMLANYNAKS

-550 TKLRFPL
+550 TKLKFPL

-587 FTIENIIFIFRLMI
+587 FSIENIIFIFRLMI

>member
-6 DNKQNELPKSDIK
+6 DNKQNEPPKQDIQ
-19 SAIETKST
+19 SSIETKST

-49 KRASLTKPIET
+49 KRASFSKPIET
-60 SLQKNV
+60 
-66 EKINEEPSKEN
+66 
-77 NSIEVSTNVEEKINE
+77 
-92 KQPKEQFRPIEVS
+92 S
-105 SKITMALQKNE
+105 SKITMALQKAEQKQNE
-116 EQPPKDKFR
+116 EQ
-125 PIEVST
+125 
-131 RITMALQKNE
+131 
-141 EKNNEDKPAKEN
+141 PAKEN

-160 RKSQNFSALQ
+160 RKSQNFSAIQ
-170 ESIKLRFTQS
+170 ENIMLHLSKTI
-180 MGGDSLKP
+180 GGETFKP
-188 FGFKKEEPKPT
+188 FGIKKEESKPAIETIKEEPKQDT
-199 VAPIKEE
+199 DKDNTIKEE
-206 PIKQEET
+206 KTI
-213 PKVEKNNVKEVI
+213 EKNTKEVN

-231 IEMKNGIPVPPD
+231 IEMKNGIPIPPD
-243 IKNMN
+243 MKNMN
-248 KKEKDFSPIE
+248 IKEKEDIVIE
-258 RAQTF
+258 RSQTF
-263 TPSIKN
+263 NPSLKN
-269 ESLPTSHISGSSQE
+269 ESLPSSHISGSPQE

-295 NTSGVTTNIPQPP
+295 NTSGVNLNTSQPLQTP
-308 QAVNNE
+308 KVANE
-314 SFLSAVEIPE
+314 TFLEGIEIPE
-324 NVINDSF
+324 NVINESF
-331 CEGFFISSFPANNGK
+331 CEGFFITSFPANNGK
-346 VVENSDDYEA
+346 VIENSDDYEA

-404 EEENPIET
+404 EEENPVET

-451 PIKSQTMKFCND
+451 PIKYQTMKFCND

-489 FREVVYVPFCISL
+489 FREAVYVPFCISL

-516 ESIRIMISNYNAKT
+516 ESIRIMLANYNAKS
-530 KEINDL
+530 KEINEL

-550 TKLRFPL
+550 TKLKFPL

-587 FTIENIIFIFRLMI
+587 FSIENIIFIFRLMI

>member
-6 DNKQNELPKSDIK
+6 DNKQNEPPKQDIQ
-19 SAIETKST
+19 SSIETKST

-49 KRASLTKPIET
+49 KRASFSKSIET
-60 SLQKNV
+60 
-66 EKINEEPSKEN
+66 
-77 NSIEVSTNVEEKINE
+77 
-92 KQPKEQFRPIEVS
+92 S
-105 SKITMALQKNE
+105 SKITMALQKAEQKQNE
-116 EQPPKDKFR
+116 EQ
-125 PIEVST
+125 
-131 RITMALQKNE
+131 
-141 EKNNEDKPAKEN
+141 PAKEN

-170 ESIKLRFTQS
+170 ENIMLHLSKTI
-180 MGGDSLKP
+180 GGETFKP
-188 FGFKKEEPKPT
+188 FGIKKEESKPAIETIKEEPKQDT
-199 VAPIKEE
+199 DKDNTIKEE
-206 PIKQEET
+206 KTI
-213 PKVEKNNVKEVI
+213 EKNTKEVN

-231 IEMKNGIPVPPD
+231 IEMKNGIPIPPD
-243 IKNMN
+243 MKNMN
-248 KKEKDFSPIE
+248 IKEKEDIVIE
-258 RAQTF
+258 RSQTF
-263 TPSIKN
+263 NPSLKN
-269 ESLPTSHISGSSQE
+269 ESLPSSHISGSPQE

-295 NTSGVTTNIPQPP
+295 NTSGVNLNTSQPLQTP
-308 QAVNNE
+308 KVANE
-314 SFLSAVEIPE
+314 TFLEGIEIPE
-324 NVINDSF
+324 NVINESF
-331 CEGFFISSFPANNGK
+331 CEGFFITSFPANNGK
-346 VVENSDDYEA
+346 VIENSDDYEA

-404 EEENPIET
+404 EEENPVET

-451 PIKSQTMKFCND
+451 PIKYQTMKFCND

-489 FREVVYVPFCISL
+489 FRAAVYVPFCISL

-516 ESIRIMISNYNAKT
+516 ESIRIMLANYNAKS

-550 TKLRFPL
+550 TKLKFPL

-587 FTIENIIFIFRLMI
+587 FSIENIIFIFRLMI

>member
-6 DNKQNELPKSDIK
+6 DNKQNEPPKQDITA
-19 SAIETKST
+19 SIETKST

-49 KRASLTKPIET
+49 KRASFSKPIET
-60 SLQKNV
+60 
-66 EKINEEPSKEN
+66 
-77 NSIEVSTNVEEKINE
+77 
-92 KQPKEQFRPIEVS
+92 S
-105 SKITMALQKNE
+105 SKITMALQKAE
-116 EQPPKDKFR
+116 EKQ
-125 PIEVST
+125 
-131 RITMALQKNE
+131 NE
-141 EKNNEDKPAKEN
+141 EKQPAKEN
-153 ISRIDIP
+153 LSRIDIP

-170 ESIKLRFTQS
+170 ENIMLHLSKTIGSENF
-180 MGGDSLKP
+180 KP
-188 FGFKKEEPKPT
+188 FGMKKEEPKQSIET
-199 VAPIKEE
+199 IKEE
-206 PIKQEET
+206 PKQET
-213 PKVEKNNVKEVI
+213 EKESSKSIENNKKE
-225 KEPPKP
+225 EAPKP
-231 IEMKNGIPVPPD
+231 IEMKNGIPIPPD
-243 IKNMN
+243 MKNMN
-248 KKEKDFSPIE
+248 KEKEFVNIE
-258 RAQTF
+258 RSQTYN
-263 TPSIKN
+263 PSLRN
-269 ESLPTSHISGSSQE
+269 ESLPSSHISGSPQE

-295 NTSGVTTNIPQPP
+295 NTSGVNLNTSQPQPT
-308 QAVNNE
+308 AKVVNE
-314 SFLSAVEIPE
+314 TFLSGIDIPE
-324 NVINDSF
+324 NVINESF

-383 SLELNNLAAS
+383 NLELNNLAAS

-451 PIKSQTMKFCND
+451 PIKYQTMKFCND

-489 FREVVYVPFCISL
+489 FREAVYVPFCISL

-516 ESIRIMISNYNAKT
+516 ESIRIMLSNYNAKS

-550 TKLRFPL
+550 TKLKFPL
-557 PFTPEF
+557 PFTPDF

>member
-6 DNKQNELPKSDIK
+6 DNKQNEPPKQDIQ
-19 SAIETKST
+19 SSIETKST

-49 KRASLTKPIET
+49 KRASFSKPIET
-60 SLQKNV
+60 
-66 EKINEEPSKEN
+66 
-77 NSIEVSTNVEEKINE
+77 
-92 KQPKEQFRPIEVS
+92 S
-105 SKITMALQKNE
+105 SKITMALQKAEQKQNE
-116 EQPPKDKFR
+116 EQ
-125 PIEVST
+125 
-131 RITMALQKNE
+131 
-141 EKNNEDKPAKEN
+141 PAKEN

-170 ESIKLRFTQS
+170 ENIMLHLSKTI
-180 MGGDSLKP
+180 GGETFKP
-188 FGFKKEEPKPT
+188 FGIKKEESKPAIETIKEEPKQDT
-199 VAPIKEE
+199 DKDNTIKEE
-206 PIKQEET
+206 KTI
-213 PKVEKNNVKEVI
+213 EKNTKEVN

-231 IEMKNGIPVPPD
+231 IEMKNGIPIPPD
-243 IKNMN
+243 MKNMN
-248 KKEKDFSPIE
+248 IKEKEDIVIE
-258 RAQTF
+258 RSQTF
-263 TPSIKN
+263 NPSLKN
-269 ESLPTSHISGSSQE
+269 ESLPSSHISGSPQE

-295 NTSGVTTNIPQPP
+295 NTSGVNLNTSQPLQTP
-308 QAVNNE
+308 KVANE
-314 SFLSAVEIPE
+314 TFLEGIEIPE
-324 NVINDSF
+324 NVINESF
-331 CEGFFISSFPANNGK
+331 CEGFFITSFPANNGK
-346 VVENSDDYEA
+346 VIENSDDYEA

-404 EEENPIET
+404 EEENPVET

-451 PIKSQTMKFCND
+451 PIKYQTMKFCND

-489 FREVVYVPFCISL
+489 FREAVYVPFCISL

-516 ESIRIMISNYNAKT
+516 ESIRIMLANYNAKS

-550 TKLRFPL
+550 TKLKFPL

-576 LGSDITCLINL
+576 FGSDITCLINL
-587 FTIENIIFIFRLMI
+587 FSIENIIFIFRLMI

>member
-6 DNKQNELPKSDIK
+6 DNKQNEPPKQDIQ
-19 SAIETKST
+19 SSIETKST

-49 KRASLTKPIET
+49 KRASFSKPIET
-60 SLQKNV
+60 
-66 EKINEEPSKEN
+66 
-77 NSIEVSTNVEEKINE
+77 
-92 KQPKEQFRPIEVS
+92 S
-105 SKITMALQKNE
+105 SKITMALQKAEQKQNE
-116 EQPPKDKFR
+116 EQ
-125 PIEVST
+125 
-131 RITMALQKNE
+131 
-141 EKNNEDKPAKEN
+141 PAKEN

-170 ESIKLRFTQS
+170 ENIMLHLSKTI
-180 MGGDSLKP
+180 GGETFKP
-188 FGFKKEEPKPT
+188 FGIKKEESKPAIETIKEEPKQDT
-199 VAPIKEE
+199 DKDNTIKEE
-206 PIKQEET
+206 KTI
-213 PKVEKNNVKEVI
+213 EKNTKEVNT
-225 KEPPKP
+225 PKP
-231 IEMKNGIPVPPD
+231 IEMKNGIPIPPD
-243 IKNMN
+243 MKNMN
-248 KKEKDFSPIE
+248 IKEKEDIVIE
-258 RAQTF
+258 RSQTF
-263 TPSIKN
+263 NPSLKN
-269 ESLPTSHISGSSQE
+269 ESLPSSHISGSPQE

-295 NTSGVTTNIPQPP
+295 NTSGVNLNTSQPLQTP
-308 QAVNNE
+308 KVANE
-314 SFLSAVEIPE
+314 TFLEGIEIPE
-324 NVINDSF
+324 NVINESF
-331 CEGFFISSFPANNGK
+331 CEGFFITSFPANNGK
-346 VVENSDDYEA
+346 VIENSDDYEA

-404 EEENPIET
+404 EEENPVET

-451 PIKSQTMKFCND
+451 PIKYQTMKFCND

-489 FREVVYVPFCISL
+489 FREAVYVPFCISL

-516 ESIRIMISNYNAKT
+516 ESIRIMLANYNAKS

-550 TKLRFPL
+550 TKLKFPL

-587 FTIENIIFIFRLMI
+587 FSIENIIFIFRLMI

>member
-6 DNKQNELPKSDIK
+6 DNKQNEPPKQDIQ
-19 SAIETKST
+19 SSIETKST

-49 KRASLTKPIET
+49 KRASFSKSIET
-60 SLQKNV
+60 
-66 EKINEEPSKEN
+66 
-77 NSIEVSTNVEEKINE
+77 
-92 KQPKEQFRPIEVS
+92 S
-105 SKITMALQKNE
+105 SKITMALQKAEQKQNE
-116 EQPPKDKFR
+116 EQ
-125 PIEVST
+125 
-131 RITMALQKNE
+131 
-141 EKNNEDKPAKEN
+141 PAKEN

-170 ESIKLRFTQS
+170 ENIMLHLSKTI
-180 MGGDSLKP
+180 GGETFKP
-188 FGFKKEEPKPT
+188 FGIKKEESKPAIETIKEEPKQDT
-199 VAPIKEE
+199 DKDNTIKEE
-206 PIKQEET
+206 KTI
-213 PKVEKNNVKEVI
+213 EKNTKEVN

-231 IEMKNGIPVPPD
+231 IEMKNGIPIPPD
-243 IKNMN
+243 MKNMN
-248 KKEKDFSPIE
+248 IKEKEDIVIE
-258 RAQTF
+258 RSQTF
-263 TPSIKN
+263 NPSLKN
-269 ESLPTSHISGSSQE
+269 ESLPSSHISGSPQE

-295 NTSGVTTNIPQPP
+295 NTSGVNLNTSQPLQTP
-308 QAVNNE
+308 KVANE
-314 SFLSAVEIPE
+314 TFLEGIEIPE
-324 NVINDSF
+324 NVINESF
-331 CEGFFISSFPANNGK
+331 CEGFFITSFPANNGK
-346 VVENSDDYEA
+346 VIENSDDYEA

-404 EEENPIET
+404 EEENPVET

-451 PIKSQTMKFCND
+451 PIKYQTMKFCND

-489 FREVVYVPFCISL
+489 FREAVYVPVCISL

-516 ESIRIMISNYNAKT
+516 ESIRIMLANYNAKS

-550 TKLRFPL
+550 TKLKFPL

-587 FTIENIIFIFRLMI
+587 FSIENIIFIFRLMI

>member
-6 DNKQNELPKSDIK
+6 DNKQNEPPKQEIQS
-19 SAIETKST
+19 SIETKST

-49 KRASLTKPIET
+49 KRASFSKSIET
-60 SLQKNV
+60 
-66 EKINEEPSKEN
+66 
-77 NSIEVSTNVEEKINE
+77 
-92 KQPKEQFRPIEVS
+92 S
-105 SKITMALQKNE
+105 SKITMALQKAEQKQNE
-116 EQPPKDKFR
+116 EQ
-125 PIEVST
+125 
-131 RITMALQKNE
+131 
-141 EKNNEDKPAKEN
+141 PAKEN

-170 ESIKLRFTQS
+170 ENIMLHLSKTI
-180 MGGDSLKP
+180 GGETFKP
-188 FGFKKEEPKPT
+188 FGIKKEESKPAIETIKEEPKQDT
-199 VAPIKEE
+199 DKDNTIKEE
-206 PIKQEET
+206 KTI
-213 PKVEKNNVKEVI
+213 EKNTKEI
-225 KEPPKP
+225 NKEPPKP
-231 IEMKNGIPVPPD
+231 IEMKNGIPIPPD
-243 IKNMN
+243 MKNMN
-248 KKEKDFSPIE
+248 IKEKEDIVIE
-258 RAQTF
+258 RSQTF
-263 TPSIKN
+263 NPSLKN
-269 ESLPTSHISGSSQE
+269 ESLPSSHISGSPQE

-295 NTSGVTTNIPQPP
+295 NTSGVNLNTSQPLQTP
-308 QAVNNE
+308 KVANE
-314 SFLSAVEIPE
+314 TFLEGIEIPE
-324 NVINDSF
+324 NVINESF
-331 CEGFFISSFPANNGK
+331 CEGFFITSFPANNGK
-346 VVENSDDYEA
+346 VIENSDDYEA

-404 EEENPIET
+404 EEENPVET

-451 PIKSQTMKFCND
+451 PIKYQTMKFCND

-489 FREVVYVPFCISL
+489 FREAVYVPFCISL

-516 ESIRIMISNYNAKT
+516 ESIRIMLANYNAKS

-550 TKLRFPL
+550 TKLKFPL

-587 FTIENIIFIFRLMI
+587 FSIENIIFIFRLMI

>member
-6 DNKQNELPKSDIK
+6 DNKQNDPPKQDITA
-19 SAIETKST
+19 SIETKST

-49 KRASLTKPIET
+49 KRASFSKPIET
-60 SLQKNV
+60 
-66 EKINEEPSKEN
+66 
-77 NSIEVSTNVEEKINE
+77 
-92 KQPKEQFRPIEVS
+92 S
-105 SKITMALQKNE
+105 SKITMALQKAE
-116 EQPPKDKFR
+116 EKQ
-125 PIEVST
+125 
-131 RITMALQKNE
+131 NE
-141 EKNNEDKPAKEN
+141 EKQPAKEN
-153 ISRIDIP
+153 LSRIDIP

-170 ESIKLRFTQS
+170 ENIMLHLSKTIGSENF
-180 MGGDSLKP
+180 KP
-188 FGFKKEEPKPT
+188 FGMKKEEPKQSIET
-199 VAPIKEE
+199 IKEE
-206 PIKQEET
+206 PKQET
-213 PKVEKNNVKEVI
+213 EKESSKSIENNKKE
-225 KEPPKP
+225 EAPKP
-231 IEMKNGIPVPPD
+231 IEMKNGIPIPPD
-243 IKNMN
+243 MKNMN
-248 KKEKDFSPIE
+248 KEKEFVNIE
-258 RAQTF
+258 RSQTYN
-263 TPSIKN
+263 PSLKN
-269 ESLPTSHISGSSQE
+269 ESLPSSHISGSPQE

-295 NTSGVTTNIPQPP
+295 NTSGVNLNTSQPQPT
-308 QAVNNE
+308 AKVVNE
-314 SFLSAVEIPE
+314 TFLSGIDIPE
-324 NVINDSF
+324 NVINESF

-383 SLELNNLAAS
+383 NLELNNLAAS

-451 PIKSQTMKFCND
+451 PIKYQTMKFCND

-489 FREVVYVPFCISL
+489 FREAVYVPFCISL

-516 ESIRIMISNYNAKT
+516 ESIRIMLSNYNAKS

-550 TKLRFPL
+550 TKLKFPL

>member
-6 DNKQNELPKSDIK
+6 DNKQNDPPKQDITA
-19 SAIETKST
+19 SIETKST

-49 KRASLTKPIET
+49 KRASFSKPIET
-60 SLQKNV
+60 
-66 EKINEEPSKEN
+66 
-77 NSIEVSTNVEEKINE
+77 
-92 KQPKEQFRPIEVS
+92 S
-105 SKITMALQKNE
+105 SKITMALQKAE
-116 EQPPKDKFR
+116 EKQ
-125 PIEVST
+125 
-131 RITMALQKNE
+131 NE
-141 EKNNEDKPAKEN
+141 EKQPAKEN
-153 ISRIDIP
+153 LSRIDIP

-170 ESIKLRFTQS
+170 ENIMLHLSKTIGSENF
-180 MGGDSLKP
+180 KP
-188 FGFKKEEPKPT
+188 FGMKKEEPKQSIET
-199 VAPIKEE
+199 IKEE
-206 PIKQEET
+206 PKQET
-213 PKVEKNNVKEVI
+213 EKESSKSIENNKKE
-225 KEPPKP
+225 EAPKP
-231 IEMKNGIPVPPD
+231 IEMKNGIPIPPD
-243 IKNMN
+243 MKNMN
-248 KKEKDFSPIE
+248 KEKEFVNIE
-258 RAQTF
+258 RSQTYN
-263 TPSIKN
+263 PSLKN
-269 ESLPTSHISGSSQE
+269 ESLPSSHISGSPQE

-295 NTSGVTTNIPQPP
+295 NTSGVNLNTSQPQPT
-308 QAVNNE
+308 AKVVNE
-314 SFLSAVEIPE
+314 TFLSGIDIPE
-324 NVINDSF
+324 NVINESF

-383 SLELNNLAAS
+383 NLELNNLAAS

-451 PIKSQTMKFCND
+451 PIKYQTMKFCND

-489 FREVVYVPFCISL
+489 FREAVYVPFCISL

-516 ESIRIMISNYNAKT
+516 ESIRIMLSNYNAKS

-550 TKLRFPL
+550 TKLKFPL
-557 PFTPEF
+557 PFTPDF

>member
-6 DNKQNELPKSDIK
+6 DNKQNEPPKQDIQ
-19 SAIETKST
+19 SSIETKST

-49 KRASLTKPIET
+49 KRASFSKSIET
-60 SLQKNV
+60 
-66 EKINEEPSKEN
+66 
-77 NSIEVSTNVEEKINE
+77 
-92 KQPKEQFRPIEVS
+92 S
-105 SKITMALQKNE
+105 SKITMALQKAEQKQNE
-116 EQPPKDKFR
+116 EQ
-125 PIEVST
+125 
-131 RITMALQKNE
+131 
-141 EKNNEDKPAKEN
+141 PAKEN

-170 ESIKLRFTQS
+170 ENIMLHLSKTI
-180 MGGDSLKP
+180 GGETFKP
-188 FGFKKEEPKPT
+188 FGIKKEESKPAIETIKEEPKQDT
-199 VAPIKEE
+199 DKDNTIKEE
-206 PIKQEET
+206 KTI
-213 PKVEKNNVKEVI
+213 EKNTKEVN

-231 IEMKNGIPVPPD
+231 IEMKNGIPIPPD
-243 IKNMN
+243 MKNMN
-248 KKEKDFSPIE
+248 IKEKEDIVIE
-258 RAQTF
+258 RSQTF
-263 TPSIKN
+263 NPSLKN
-269 ESLPTSHISGSSQE
+269 ESLPSSHISGSPQE

-295 NTSGVTTNIPQPP
+295 NTSGVNLNTSQPLQTP
-308 QAVNNE
+308 KVANE
-314 SFLSAVEIPE
+314 TFLEGIEIPE
-324 NVINDSF
+324 NVINESF
-331 CEGFFISSFPANNGK
+331 CEGFFITSFSANNGK
-346 VVENSDDYEA
+346 VIENSDDYEA

-404 EEENPIET
+404 EEENPVET

-451 PIKSQTMKFCND
+451 PIKYQTMKFCND

-489 FREVVYVPFCISL
+489 FREAVYVPFCISL

-516 ESIRIMISNYNAKT
+516 ESIRIMLANYNAKS

-550 TKLRFPL
+550 TKLKFPL

-587 FTIENIIFIFRLMI
+587 FSIENIIFIFRLMI

>member
-6 DNKQNELPKSDIK
+6 DNKQNEPPKQDIQ
-19 SAIETKST
+19 SSIETKST

-49 KRASLTKPIET
+49 KRASFSKSIET
-60 SLQKNV
+60 
-66 EKINEEPSKEN
+66 
-77 NSIEVSTNVEEKINE
+77 
-92 KQPKEQFRPIEVS
+92 S
-105 SKITMALQKNE
+105 SKITMALQKAEQKQNE
-116 EQPPKDKFR
+116 EQ
-125 PIEVST
+125 
-131 RITMALQKNE
+131 
-141 EKNNEDKPAKEN
+141 PAKEN

-170 ESIKLRFTQS
+170 ENIMLHLSKTI
-180 MGGDSLKP
+180 GGETFKP
-188 FGFKKEEPKPT
+188 FGIKKEESKPAIETIKEEPKQDT
-199 VAPIKEE
+199 DKDNTIKEE
-206 PIKQEET
+206 KTI
-213 PKVEKNNVKEVI
+213 EKNAKEVN

-231 IEMKNGIPVPPD
+231 IEMKNGIPIPPD
-243 IKNMN
+243 MKNMN
-248 KKEKDFSPIE
+248 IKEKEDIVIE
-258 RAQTF
+258 RSQTF
-263 TPSIKN
+263 NPSLKN
-269 ESLPTSHISGSSQE
+269 ESLPSSHISGSPQE

-295 NTSGVTTNIPQPP
+295 NTSGVNLNTSQPLQTP
-308 QAVNNE
+308 KVANE
-314 SFLSAVEIPE
+314 TFLEGIEIPE
-324 NVINDSF
+324 NVINESF
-331 CEGFFISSFPANNGK
+331 CEGFFITSFPANNGK
-346 VVENSDDYEA
+346 VIENSDDYEA

-404 EEENPIET
+404 EEENPVET

-451 PIKSQTMKFCND
+451 PIKYQTMKFCND

-489 FREVVYVPFCISL
+489 FREAVYVPFCISL

-516 ESIRIMISNYNAKT
+516 ESIRIMLANYNAKS

-550 TKLRFPL
+550 TKLKFPL

-587 FTIENIIFIFRLMI
+587 FSIENIIFIFRLMI